1 MPAVPP
7 NTLALALEQELFPV
21 FVLNLECPRK
31 EVDVMVEAEKTW
43 VEFSDWAAA
52 KNACVAMLLAFLP
65 HFPHAV
71 PSSVLRDLR
80 RAFHKNEGDEA
91 WRMAGS
97 PPTTRRNSTEPTPS
111 PSPSPMRL
119 GMPGVGVGSPPDGCA
134 WMGRDRDSG
143 TISKGGKET
152 IAKVWHSKRPEA
164 HTCFTCGLV
173 CPSIADTWGAT
184 CTAASVVLS
193 FL

>member
-1 MPAVPP
+1 M
-7 NTLALALEQELFPV
+7 

-31 EVDVMVEAEKTW
+31 EVDIMVEAEKTW

-91 WRMAGS
+91 WKAAS
-97 PPTTRRNSTEPTPS
+97 PLPTARRNSTEPTPP

-119 GMPGVGVGSPPDGCA
+119 GMPDVGAYSEVGAGSPPDSCA
-134 WMGRDRDSG
+134 WMGRDRDWG
-143 TISKGGKET
+143 TISKEWNET
-152 IAKVWHSKRPEA
+152 IAKVLHNSRPEA
-164 HTCFTCGLV
+164 RACFAPGLV
-173 CPSIADTWGAT
+173 CLSIADTWLHLCVTVRLFAT
-184 CTAASVVLS
+184 RPTHAWLCVR
-193 FL
+193 